1 MRAFSTAGRFLN
13 VWCYK
18 CVGLLLLLLA
28 PLLGADDAPE
38 YGVKAAFLLN
48 FMRFVEWP
56 STAFSSSDAPL
67 TICILGR
74 DPFGRFLTDI
84 VRGETVQ
91 DRRIA
96 VRRVSEV
103 SAARMCQ
110 VVFLS
115 AGSNSARVRAVEQMG
130 VLVVSDDSR
139 LLRDGAMIA
148 FAVDARR
155 VRFDVNQKAAESAGL
170 KISSKLLSVARTVV
184 Q

>member
-1 MRAFSTAGRFLN
+1 MRGFRTAGRLLN
-13 VWCYK
+13 VWRYT
-18 CVGLLLLLLA
+18 CVGLLLIVITPLLA
-28 PLLGADDAPE
+28 ADDVPE

-56 STAFSSSDAPL
+56 PTAFSSSDAPL

-103 SAARMCQ
+103 STPRTCQ

-115 AGSNSARVRAVEQMG
+115 AGSNSARVRTVEQMG

-139 LLRDGAMIA
+139 LLRDGAMIG

-170 KISSKLLSVARTVV
+170 KISSKLLSVARAVL